1 MIEIRNDFHNVA
13 ARVRIRRLPA
23 RLSPAQIARVR
34 RILCGVSGCTCGGA
48 LGERGRQDIEIDG
61 NKLCNR

>member
-1 MIEIRNDFHNVA
+1 MMIEIRNDFHNVA

-34 RILCGVSGCTCGGA
+34 RILQAQAKYPV
-48 LGERGRQDIEIDG
+48 QD
-61 NKLCNR
+61 